1 MRTKKQVVSIS
12 SFLNKPTSQDNRNIW
27 IAGAFYGVAVY
38 LLLILLQ
45 PFGLNNIGSAKYA
58 QLLLFALVTW
68 FGVVGVYYLFKL
80 ISKNFFNAGKWTVKK
95 EIIYN
100 VSVVCAILA
109 GNFTTFIVL
118 YSIPVNTSTILLVFW
133 QTLAIATCII
143 GIKLLFNLRDSK
155 SKPAVLKPNSG
166 NEIITINGNGKS
178 DLLNIPANEL
188 LFIESDK
195 NYCNVITTTQ
205 TLQKRLTITSA
216 EKQLSK
222 HPIFT
227 RCHRAY
233 IVNKSKIIT
242 IDGNITNGYK
252 LVLSDTGEIVPVSK
266 SYLQNIKTE

>member
-1 MRTKKQVVSIS
+1 VSIT

-27 IAGAFYGVAVY
+27 ISGAFYGVAVY

-45 PFGLNNIGSAKYA
+45 PFGLNNIGSAKYV

-80 ISKNFFNAGKWTVKK
+80 ISKNFFNAENWTIKK

-100 VSVVCAILA
+100 ISVVCAILA

-118 YSIPVNTSTILLVFW
+118 YNIPINTSTILLVFW

-143 GIKLLFNLRDSK
+143 GIKLLFNLRNNK
-155 SKPAVLKPNSG
+155 SKPAALKPN
-166 NEIITINGNGKS
+166 NENGIITINGNGKS
-178 DLLNIPANEL
+178 DLLKIPVNEL

-205 TLQKRLTITSA
+205 TLQIRLTITSA

-222 HPIFT
+222 YPIFT

-252 LVLSDTGEIVPVSK
+252 LVLSGTEKIVPVSK